1 MGAKQFRI
9 GSVSVLFAVVM
20 LCMSVFAVLTV
31 ATAKADQ
38 STARRYG
45 EYIRRLNRCQNEGQ
59 QWLAEADAYLNG
71 KGDLPQNTEATDKE
85 LSTQLQSG
93 EMQLTIRLTAQDGKY
108 EIRQWSCS
116 RQWEAETD
124 DQGVWQGKED

>member
-1 MGAKQFRI
+1 MGP
-9 GSVSVLFAVVM
+9 VSYTHLDVY
-20 LCMSVFAVLTV
+20 
-31 ATAKADQ
+31 KRQ
-38 STARRYG
+38 

-59 QWLAEADAYLNG
+59 QWLAEADAYLSG
-71 KGDLPQNTEATDKE
+71 KGDLPQNTEATDQE